1 MEDYN
6 QKYGSFTQYLS
17 DSELIITLYEGLI
30 KLIYQAKTAQDAG
43 DIARRFDCLDRAIA
57 LCRGLSENLNKDAD
71 INIYKAL
78 FKFYDDLADN
88 LVELNMGKSYH
99 LYEDCVEK
107 VKRVLNAWKEGFK
120 QIESQPQT
128 KAKPISEENFTFE
141 SLA

>member
-6 QKYGSFTQYLS
+6 QKYGSFAQYLS

-30 KLIYQAKTAQDAG
+30 KLIYQAKLAQDENN
-43 DIARRFDCLDRAIA
+43 IARRFDCLDRAIT

-88 LVELNMGKSYH
+88 LVELNMGKSYN
-99 LYEDCVEK
+99 LYEECIEK

-120 QIESQPQT
+120 QIEPQPQSE
-128 KAKPISEENFTFE
+128 AKPIVEENFTFE